1 MRGDK
6 IGNGNANCVGCGS
19 QWDGKQPAPVGSFKP
34 NAFGLYD
41 MAGNVWEWVEDV
53 WHDNYQGAPTNR
65 SAWLQGGDSSGI
77 RVARGGSWSLFPEYL
92 RAAYRDRGTADGRS
106 NQTGFRVARTLT
118 P

>member
-1 MRGDK
+1 M
-6 IGNGNANCVGCGS
+6 
-19 QWDGKQPAPVGSFKP
+19 
-34 NAFGLYD
+34 FGTTTIK
-41 MAGNVWEWVEDV
+41 
-53 WHDNYQGAPTNR
+53 APTDR

-92 RAAYRDRGTADGRS
+92 RAAYHDRGTADGRS